1 MEHRM
6 TVTVKA
12 CTMTL
17 TGTVACTL
25 ALLAPLVAGAQN
37 LTDRDAKEVADYV
50 LTDAVLKKY
59 TQAVRNLQPL
69 MGQLPQE
76 CDGDENPKSLNDM
89 AVQMDRVPQVKSALK
104 GAGMTSRE
112 YLLFSFS
119 VFQNGM
125 AAWALD
131 QPGGKLP
138 PGVKMANVNF
148 YRAHEAEMKK
158 LGELTKPADC
168 DNR

>member
-1 MEHRM
+1 VR
-6 TVTVKA
+6 
-12 CTMTL
+12 
-17 TGTVACTL
+17 GD
-25 ALLAPLVAGAQN
+25 AQHSPDPD
-37 LTDRDAKEVADYV
+37 TKEIADYV
-50 LTDAVLKKY
+50 LTEAALKKY

-69 MGQLPQE
+69 GQLPQE
-76 CDGDENPKSLNDM
+76 CDGDENPKSLNDT

-112 YLLFSFS
+112 YLVFSWS

-138 PGVKMANVNF
+138 PGVKMANVDF
-148 YRAHEAEMKK
+148 YREHEAELKK
-158 LGELTKPADC
+158 LGEMAKQADC

>member
-1 MEHRM
+1 
-6 TVTVKA
+6 
-12 CTMTL
+12 
-17 TGTVACTL
+17 
-25 ALLAPLVAGAQN
+25 
-37 LTDRDAKEVADYV
+37 
-50 LTDAVLKKY
+50 
-59 TQAVRNLQPL
+59 

>member
-1 MEHRM
+1 MRKPLR
-6 TVTVKA
+6 T
-12 CTMTL
+12 TL
-17 TGTVACTL
+17 VLSMVVAL
-25 ALLAPLVAGAQN
+25 SLLGPVQGDAQN
-37 LTDRDAKEVADYV
+37 SPDRDTKEIADYV
-50 LTDAVLKKY
+50 LTDAGLAKY
-59 TQAVRNLQPL
+59 RQAVAKLQPV

-76 CDGDENPKSLNDM
+76 CGGDENPKSLNDM
-89 AVQMDRVPQVKSALK
+89 AVQMDGVPQVKSALK

-125 AAWALD
+125 AAWALE

-148 YRAHEAEMKK
+148 YRAHEAELKK
-158 LGELTKPADC
+158 LGELTKQADC

>member
-1 MEHRM
+1 M
-6 TVTVKA
+6 KA

-37 LTDRDAKEVADYV
+37 LTDGDAKEVADYV
-50 LTDAVLKKY
+50 LTDAVLRKY
-59 TQAVRNLQPL
+59 TQAVRNLQPF
-69 MGQLPQE
+69 MGQLPQDCE
-76 CDGDENPKSLNDM
+76 DENPKSLNDM
-89 AVQMDRVPQVKSALK
+89 ATRVDGVSQVKSALK

-119 VFQNGM
+119 VFHNGM

-131 QPGGKLP
+131 QPGGKLA
-138 PGVKMANVNF
+138 PGIKMTNVNF
-148 YRAHEAEMKK
+148 YRAHEAELKK
-158 LGELTKPADC
+158 LGEMTKQADC

>member
-1 MEHRM
+1 M
-6 TVTVKA
+6 TVILKV

-69 MGQLPQE
+69 MGQLPQDCE
-76 CDGDENPKSLNDM
+76 DENPKSLNDM
-89 AVQMDRVPQVKSALK
+89 ATRMDGIPQIQSALK
-104 GAGMTSRE
+104 GADMTSRE

-119 VFQNGM
+119 VFHNGM

-131 QPGGKLP
+131 QPGGKLA
-138 PGVKMANVNF
+138 PGIKMANVNF
-148 YRAHEAEMKK
+148 YRAHEAQLKK
-158 LGELTKPADC
+158 LGDLTKQAEC